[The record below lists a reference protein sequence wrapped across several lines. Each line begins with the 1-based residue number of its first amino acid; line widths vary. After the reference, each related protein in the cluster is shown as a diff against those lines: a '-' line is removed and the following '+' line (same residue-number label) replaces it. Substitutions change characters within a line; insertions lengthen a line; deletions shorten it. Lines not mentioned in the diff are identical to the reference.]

1 MIQYLQDLQL
11 EETAIV
17 FAYCRH
23 SDRYSVTDI
32 LASFIKQLAQDHP
45 SVVLPIIEP
54 VYKDHQRKETRPSK
68 QEIQQLVQKLVKL
81 FKKTYIILD
90 ALDEL
95 PEDARAHLPAVLSS
109 LRASLLITSRPLQL
123 LETADAIVRIDVQNQ
138 QDIDIFI
145 EKEIEE
151 TGRLRNILRARQHV
165 RKKICASLKRGSRN
179 MCVFY
184 FDLILVLTI

>member
-1 MIQYLQDLQL
+1 MIQHLQNHFQL
-11 EETAIV
+11 KETAIV

-32 LASFIKQLAQDHP
+32 LAAFIKQLAQDHP

-54 VYKDHQRKETRPSK
+54 VYKDHHRKETRPSK
-68 QEIQQLVQKLVKL
+68 QEIQRLVQRLVKL

-95 PEDARAHLPAVLSS
+95 PEDTRVHLPAVLSS

-123 LETADAIVRIDVQNQ
+123 LEAADAIVHMTSKIGK
-138 QDIDIFI
+138 IS
-145 EKEIEE
+145 KSSL
-151 TGRLRNILRARQHV
+151 T
-165 RKKICASLKRGSRN
+165 KKSKPFCP
-179 MCVFY
+179 
-184 FDLILVLTI
+184 T

>member
-1 MIQYLQDLQL
+1 VIQYLQDFQP

-95 PEDARAHLPAVLSS
+95 PEDARDHLSTVLSP

-123 LETADAIVRIDVQNQ
+123 LEAADAIVRIDVQNQ
-138 QDIDIFI
+138 QDIEIFI
-145 EKEIEE
+145 DKEIEE
-151 TGRLRNILRARQHV
+151 TRRLRDMLRERQDV
-165 RKKICASLKRGSRN
+165 RKKICTSLKQGHGA
-179 MCVFY
+179 CVY
-184 FDLILVLTI
+184 SISI